1 MKKAALSSI
10 LIAAV
15 LLAVAVIADAQQPA
29 KVPRIGYLSLAA
41 KASPRDEAFVK
52 QLRELGWVDGQNTVD
67 WEGAGSITNAAW
79 TE

>member
-1 MKKAALSSI
+1 MKRVAVPSI
-10 LIAAV
+10 LAVVV
-15 LLAVAVIADAQQPA
+15 LLAVAVMAEAQQPA